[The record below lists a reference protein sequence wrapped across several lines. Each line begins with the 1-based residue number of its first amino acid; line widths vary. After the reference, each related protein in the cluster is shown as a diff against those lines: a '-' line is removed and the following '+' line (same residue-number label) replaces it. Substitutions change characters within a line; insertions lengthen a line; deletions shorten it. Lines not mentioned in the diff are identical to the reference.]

1 MDRRALR
8 AHTAV
13 MTEPRSPYA
22 VPVESL
28 EGVRVAETEQV
39 QEQSVSPHPE
49 SSAWSGPQL
58 HPFGDGMG
66 IDVDGDGD

>member
-1 MDRRALR
+1 MDRRADG
-8 AHTAV
+8 AHTAA
-13 MTEPRSPYA
+13 MTEPNRYA

-39 QEQSVSPHPE
+39 QEQPAPPHPDA
-49 SSAWSGPQL
+49 SSWSGPQL

-66 IDVDGDGD
+66 TDVDGD